1 MKLTDLVDI
10 SLGHPF
16 RGKVN
21 ESPGSPVLAVQMKD
35 ASAKSGV
42 DWSKCK
48 PVALEGKKTPDWL
61 KIGDILL
68 ATRGS
73 SNYAVLVDSAP
84 PEGLSAV
91 ATPHFY
97 VLRAKQASILPAYL
111 HWWLNQRPCQR
122 HFEVHAEGTHTKSI
136 RRAVLEQV
144 PLVVPSLKEQQVVT
158 QLSASINRQNTLLKK
173 QLANNLAL
181 QTVIAGD
188 LLTKHR

>member
-1 MKLTDLVDI
+1 MNIVNLVDI

-16 RGKVN
+16 RGKVT

-35 ASAKSGV
+35 VSPEYGV
-42 DWSKCK
+42 EWSKCK
-48 PVALEGKKTPDWL
+48 HVALEGKKPPDWL
-61 KIGDILL
+61 QAGDILL

-122 HFEVHAEGTHTKSI
+122 HFEAHAEGTHTKSI
-136 RRAVLEQV
+136 RRAVLEEV
-144 PLVVPSLKEQQVVT
+144 PLVVPSVREQQTVAEF
-158 QLSASINRQNTLLKK
+158 SASINRQNSLLKQ

-181 QTVIAGD
+181 QTAIAGD